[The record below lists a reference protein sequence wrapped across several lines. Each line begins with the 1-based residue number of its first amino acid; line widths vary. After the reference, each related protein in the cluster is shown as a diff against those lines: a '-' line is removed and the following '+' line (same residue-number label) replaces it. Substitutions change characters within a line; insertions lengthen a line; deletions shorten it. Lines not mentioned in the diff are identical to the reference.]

1 MKVAT
6 LFSGEI
12 RVARSFKLWLQFCS
26 RGQKFRAGAA
36 ASASRALSHARDRVA
51 WAPEAEALKLDGRP
65 SQRRKPNANRQQT
78 GY

>member
-36 ASASRALSHARDRVA
+36 VSASRAMSLARDRVVMGA
-51 WAPEAEALKLDGRP
+51 SVATWAPQAEAER
-65 SQRRKPNANRQQT
+65 
-78 GY
+78 